1 MKEFDRDIPIAIYW
15 FPLLICEKTLV
26 MDLAGSLREEGMSR
40 RKSDQGGEEQRKG
53 SFHFLLD
60 FLAVFLG
67 EFFLVVLAG
76 LFFGEIFLGFLAE
89 LLLGSWLVAPGAGAI
104 GGVVSGVVTGLLSNG
119 YKMSTAPAVTALV
132 EKGDPTE
139 A

>member
-1 MKEFDRDIPIAIYW
+1 M
-15 FPLLICEKTLV
+15 
-26 MDLAGSLREEGMSR
+26 
-40 RKSDQGGEEQRKG
+40 
-53 SFHFLLD
+53 
-60 FLAVFLG
+60 
-67 EFFLVVLAG
+67 VVLAG

-89 LLLGSWLVAPGAGAI
+89 LFLGAWLVTPGAGAI
-104 GGVVSGVVTGLLSNG
+104 GAFPGIVLEGVGTGVVTGLLSNG

>member
-1 MKEFDRDIPIAIYW
+1 
-15 FPLLICEKTLV
+15 LL
-26 MDLAGSLREEGMSR
+26 DFLA
-40 RKSDQGGEEQRKG
+40 
-53 SFHFLLD
+53 D

-67 EFFLVVLAG
+67 EFILVVLDG

-89 LLLGSWLVAPGAGAI
+89 LLLGAWLLTPDTGAI
-104 GGVVSGVVTGLLSNG
+104 GALVGVVSVGGRTGVVPGLLSNG
-119 YKMSTAPAVTALV
+119 YKISIAPAVTALV

>member
-1 MKEFDRDIPIAIYW
+1 
-15 FPLLICEKTLV
+15 
-26 MDLAGSLREEGMSR
+26 
-40 RKSDQGGEEQRKG
+40 
-53 SFHFLLD
+53 LLD

-89 LLLGSWLVAPGAGAI
+89 LLLGARLVTPDAGAI
-104 GGVVSGVVTGLLSNG
+104 GAFPGIVLEGVGTGVVPGLLSNG
-119 YKMSTAPAVTALV
+119 YRMSTAPAVTALV